1 MQGVDYAPGNG
12 AHSLARYRGA
22 MLQETTSRSVGDHLR
37 EWRQRRR
44 MSQLD
49 LASEA
54 GVSTRHLSFV
64 ETGRSAPSREMVLM
78 LAERLEL
85 PLRAQN
91 QMLVAAGFAPRFSEK
106 RFDDP
111 DLAAQRTAVDLVL
124 KGHAPNLAL
133 AIDAAWNLIAANDPA
148 MKLLGGVA
156 PKLFEGQPNVLRIS
170 LHPDGLAQ
178 RIVNI
183 AEWRH
188 HIFARLERQI
198 EVTGDERLASLLE
211 ELRTY
216 PAPPAPPPR
225 GKVVAPVVTPL
236 QLKTPLGVLSL
247 FGTVTVFGTPQ
258 DVTLSE
264 IMIESFFPADAES
277 AALLAKLVG

>member
-1 MQGVDYAPGNG
+1 
-12 AHSLARYRGA
+12 
-22 MLQETTSRSVGDHLR
+22 
-37 EWRQRRR
+37 

-78 LAERLEL
+78 LAERLDL

-91 QMLVAAGFAPRFSEK
+91 QMLVAAGYAPRFSEK
-106 RFDDP
+106 RFEDP
-111 DLAAQRTAVDLVL
+111 DLAAQRAAVDLVL
-124 KGHAPNLAL
+124 KGHAPNIAL
-133 AIDAAWNLIAANDPA
+133 AIDAAWNLLAANEPA
-148 MKLLGGVA
+148 VKLMSGVA
-156 PKLFEGQPNVLRIS
+156 PKLLEGQPNVLRIS

-188 HIFARLERQI
+188 HIFARMERQI
-198 EVTGDERLASLLE
+198 EVTGDERLAALLE

-216 PAPPAPPPR
+216 PAPPSTPSR
-225 GKVVAPVVTPL
+225 MRTTPVVTPL
-236 QLKTPLGVLSL
+236 HLKTPQGVLSL

-277 AALLAKLVG
+277 ASLLHKLAA